1 MSQHHVPE
9 EAVPPLSQ
17 VGLKFRCRNA
27 SGSGAIGIK
36 PSTMLGKSPYMPMS
50 IPRPQFKR
58 INNTNPVKESI
69 SSNVPLWTV
78 AKSALTEVP
87 EGYTVT
93 RTSRFIPDTD
103 PSIISS
109 RVSNALKQRS
119 VQTEYCSRKAKAICM
134 NAEMIKYHVQLYR
147 GKGSRSDG
155 VVVEIRRLDGSG
167 RSFFQDSKAI
177 LNAAEGDYDSCQP
190 RQTKKR
196 TNYGTCDARQVV
208 HSSLRRPVSE
218 ISSLKKCKLSTHEEE
233 KKATAEG
240 INVVT
245 RLLQD
250 PYFDTNVMGM
260 RALCSLLNTQNA
272 CTHTVS
278 EASKAVLCGS
288 NSPVIF
294 NSIASLLERG
304 TLPRRGECGSSSTE
318 AEKEEEK
325 VDGECYGELRN
336 LALVAVSSALAFV
349 EKSEHNRYLLS
360 DEKSWLMTTLTPILV
375 KILDEVE
382 SDPHCAYH
390 ALMIVKKL
398 CSMSDAVKSLA
409 CESGVHRSLVAA
421 NSFGRQRCEKI
432 AMESSDLMKSF
443 G

>member
-1 MSQHHVPE
+1 MCHPNLAYSRSVSYQPGE
-9 EAVPPLSQ
+9 LGGPSP
-17 VGLKFRCRNA
+17 
-27 SGSGAIGIK
+27 IGIK
-36 PSTMLGKSPYMPMS
+36 PPSMLGKSPCMPIS

-58 INNTNPVKESI
+58 INKTNSVLDPI
-69 SSNVPLWTV
+69 SNNVPLWTV
-78 AKSALTEVP
+78 AKSVLTEVP

-190 RQTKKR
+190 RQIKKR
-196 TNYGTCDARQVV
+196 SSYGTCDARQVV
-208 HSSLRRPVSE
+208 QSSLRRPVSE

-240 INVVT
+240 IDVVT

-288 NSPVIF
+288 NNPVIF

-304 TLPRRGECGSSSTE
+304 TLPRRGECGSSSSTE
-318 AEKEEEK
+318 TKKQAEEEK

-360 DEKSWLMTTLTPILV
+360 DEKSWLMTTLIPILV

-409 CESGVHRSLVAA
+409 CESGVHRSLVVA

-443 G
+443 EG

>member
-1 MSQHHVPE
+1 
-9 EAVPPLSQ
+9 
-17 VGLKFRCRNA
+17 
-27 SGSGAIGIK
+27 
-36 PSTMLGKSPYMPMS
+36 MLGKSPYMSVS

-58 INNTNPVKESI
+58 INNTNPVIEPI

-177 LNAAEGDYDSCQP
+177 LNAAEGDYDC
-190 RQTKKR
+190 
-196 TNYGTCDARQVV
+196 CDARQVV

-409 CESGVHRSLVAA
+409 CESGVHRSLVLA

-443 G
+443 E